1 MSNDNMVAI
10 GEIGLDYFRNI
21 SDSNIQKKR
30 LREQLKIALAIDK
43 PVIIHNREA
52 DRKSVV

>member
-1 MSNDNMVAI
+1 MVAI

-30 LREQLKIALAIDK
+30 LREQLKIALEIDK
-43 PVIIHNREA
+43 PCLLYTSDAA
-52 DRKSVV
+52 DE